1 MRERVQRG
9 AIQEESLLRADGS
22 EPGSDPGTGS
32 GPESGAGSV
41 ERTDDDFA
49 DDGEGEGL
57 SPQALA
63 RLRATQLSLRAE
75 EEAELNMAILMSLR
89 TGLGP
94 IAGDDGNCVNSISS
108 ALIFVF
114 Y

>member
-9 AIQEESLLRADGS
+9 ALQEESLLRVDGS
-22 EPGSDPGTGS
+22 EPGSDPGSGTGS
-32 GPESGAGSV
+32 GPGSGAGSV

-89 TGLGP
+89 TGLRP
-94 IAGDDGNCVNSISS
+94 IAGDDGLFYQVY
-108 ALIFVF
+108 IFHI
-114 Y
+114 